1 MKKIISVFPFFFV
14 FPSFLINP
22 INPRFTLHASHFTPH
37 VLSLS
42 LEGAGGELLLSLH
55 VELVGSEADNGE
67 TVSNKNDGS
76 ILEVGIDI
84 LQKTVLRLNVER

>member
-1 MKKIISVFPFFFV
+1 MKKFFLFFRSFSF

-22 INPRFTLHASHFTPH
+22 INPRFTLHASRSFPPPRG
-37 VLSLS
+37 SWR
-42 LEGAGGELLLSLH
+42 GLLLSLH

>member
-1 MKKIISVFPFFFV
+1 MKKFFSVFPFFFV
-14 FPSFLINP
+14 FSVVPYKSYKSSLHTSRLTFFPSP
-22 INPRFTLHASHFTPH
+22 SG
-37 VLSLS
+37 
-42 LEGAGGELLLSLH
+42 GAGGGLLLSLH

-67 TVSNKNDGS
+67 TVGDKNDGS